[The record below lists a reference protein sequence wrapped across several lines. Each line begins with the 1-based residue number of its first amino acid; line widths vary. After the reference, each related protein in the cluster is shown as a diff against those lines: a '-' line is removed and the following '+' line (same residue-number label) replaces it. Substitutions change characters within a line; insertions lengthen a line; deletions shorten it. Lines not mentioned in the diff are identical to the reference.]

1 MAAPFVADL
10 PHMVALNIAILL
22 LFSPFLSF
30 FSLAYPKINTK
41 IGAKKSIT
49 KVGSVGPYLR
59 SSIFFLFS

>member
-1 MAAPFVADL
+1 
-10 PHMVALNIAILL
+10 MVALNIAILL

-41 IGAKKSIT
+41 IGAKKRIT

-59 SSIFFLFS
+59 SLS